1 MTHIDNWVDPIK
13 DQVAFDYGYISYDNW
28 KRLLKEND
36 FNAWVDFDA
45 ITSKIVREYGKE
57 VESYYS

>member
-28 KRLLKEND
+28 ERLLKEND

-45 ITSKIVREYGKE
+45 INRKSLI
-57 VESYYS
+57 